1 MAMMDVDGSS
11 LPADSQAKSDG
22 CASLHSSNES
32 GELALPRWQH
42 NKHIIIIIII
52 FPRHMQTSTRMP
64 SLEVEPTILVF

>member
-1 MAMMDVDGSS
+1 MWMVAAYRRTHRPSRMAARVCIHQMNRVN
-11 LPADSQAKSDG
+11 LPYLDD
-22 CASLHSSNES
+22 N
-32 GELALPRWQH
+32 